1 MFSNS
6 NFKSFKIQNQNQ
18 KLNIFRLKK
27 EIKSLET
34 EKILLGNG
42 LLPPKKIKINKKNNN
57 KYIWDFYSEGGTGNL
72 IEKINLVKRKKNNV
86 VITFIGNKAGLLE
99 TTLQLKRLI
108 FTENIDMTINVIS
121 KKFSTLNK
129 ASFSDNF
136 KTYKLKIFT
145 KNKIKKI
152 KNANDI
158 LFLLKKEFSIGISN
172 KFNKYDIW
180 TTILKKN
187 ILNSSISKLN
197 LLEKKKYNLLI
208 FPKIRNIT
216 RFTFPGTVLAKNF
229 LERKKK

>member
-136 KTYKLKIFT
+136 KHINLRSLLKIKLK
-145 KNKIKKI
+145 
-152 KNANDI
+152 
-158 LFLLKKEFSIGISN
+158 
-172 KFNKYDIW
+172 
-180 TTILKKN
+180 
-187 ILNSSISKLN
+187 
-197 LLEKKKYNLLI
+197 
-208 FPKIRNIT
+208 R
-216 RFTFPGTVLAKNF
+216 
-229 LERKKK
+229 

>member
-1 MFSNS
+1 MVYYH
-6 NFKSFKIQNQNQ
+6 Q
-18 KLNIFRLKK
+18 KKLKLIKRIIINIYGIF
-27 EIKSLET
+27 
-34 EKILLGNG
+34 ILR
-42 LLPPKKIKINKKNNN
+42 
-57 KYIWDFYSEGGTGNL
+57 GTGNL

-180 TTILKKN
+180 TTILKK
-187 ILNSSISKLN
+187 I
-197 LLEKKKYNLLI
+197 YLI
-208 FPKIRNIT
+208 VYIKT
-216 RFTFPGTVLAKNF
+216 
-229 LERKKK
+229 

>member
-72 IEKINLVKRKKNNV
+72 IEKINFLKRKKNNV
-86 VITFIGNKAGLLE
+86 AITFIGNKAGLLE

-108 FTENIDMTINVIS
+108 FTENIDMTINVIQ
-121 KKFSTLNK
+121 KVFITRQVFQITLRHINLRSLLK
-129 ASFSDNF
+129 I
-136 KTYKLKIFT
+136 KLKI
-145 KNKIKKI
+145 KCQ
-152 KNANDI
+152 
-158 LFLLKKEFSIGISN
+158 
-172 KFNKYDIW
+172 
-180 TTILKKN
+180 
-187 ILNSSISKLN
+187 
-197 LLEKKKYNLLI
+197 
-208 FPKIRNIT
+208 
-216 RFTFPGTVLAKNF
+216 
-229 LERKKK
+229 

>member
-216 RFTFPGTVLAKNF
+216 RFTFPGTVLEKN
-229 LERKKK
+229 

>member
-1 MFSNS
+1 MDF
-6 NFKSFKIQNQNQ
+6 
-18 KLNIFRLKK
+18 
-27 EIKSLET
+27 
-34 EKILLGNG
+34 ILRG
-42 LLPPKKIKINKKNNN
+42 
-57 KYIWDFYSEGGTGNL
+57 YGNL

-229 LERKKK
+229 LERKKKIKIIKGKCVSIRKSKYFSNDR